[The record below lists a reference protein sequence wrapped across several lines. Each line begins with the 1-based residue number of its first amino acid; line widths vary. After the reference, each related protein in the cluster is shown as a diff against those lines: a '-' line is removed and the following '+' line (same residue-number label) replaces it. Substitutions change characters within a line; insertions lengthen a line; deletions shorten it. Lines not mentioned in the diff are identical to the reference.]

1 MTTIDG
7 GQRRKTPIEPLVDRL
22 EAAGGL
28 DAAGRAIAGRVRKAT
43 APTALKEALSGT
55 WLGHAVHPLL
65 TDVVLGALLSTTIL
79 DVVGGDESGR
89 GRRRLIG
96 VGILAALPT
105 AATGANDW
113 ADSEYGNDPV
123 RRVGLVH
130 AACNVGALSLYAASL
145 PARRRGDGLRGTVLG
160 LGGATLLG
168 ISGYLGGHLSFAQG
182 IGPDQTIYDA
192 GPTDWTSAGDAAD
205 LADGQPKRV
214 VVDETPVLLL
224 RDGAQLFALHDR
236 CSHRGCSLADGKV
249 DGDEIECPCHGSR
262 FARADGA
269 VRRGPASAPQ
279 PSFDVRESGGRLEVR
294 RRLLP
299 A

>member
-1 MTTIDG
+1 MTTIHG
-7 GQRRKTPIEPLVDRL
+7 GQRRKTPIQPLVDQI
-22 EAAGGL
+22 EAAEGI
-28 DAAGRAIAGRVRKAT
+28 DPAGRAIAARVRKAT

-65 TDVVLGALLSTTIL
+65 TDVVLGSLLSTTML
-79 DVVGGDESGR
+79 DVLGGDDGGR
-89 GRRRLIG
+89 ARRRLIG
-96 VGILAALPT
+96 VGILAAVPT
-105 AATGANDW
+105 SMNGANDW
-113 ADSEYGNDPV
+113 GDSEYGNDPV

-130 AACNVGALSLYAASL
+130 AACNVGALTLYAASL
-145 PARRRGDGLRGTVLG
+145 PARRRGQGLRGTVLG

-182 IGPDQTIYDA
+182 IGPDQTIYDQ
-192 GPTDWTSAGDAAD
+192 GPTDWTAAGDATG
-205 LADGQPKRV
+205 LLDGRPRRV
-214 VVDETPVLLL
+214 IVDDTPVLLL

-249 DGDEIECPCHGSR
+249 DGDEIQCPCHGSR

-279 PSFDVRESGGRLEVR
+279 PSFEVRERDGTLEVR

-299 A
+299 S

>member
-7 GQRRKTPIEPLVDRL
+7 GQRRKTPLEPLVDQI
-22 EAAGGL
+22 EATGGL
-28 DAAGRAIAGRVRKAT
+28 DGAGRAIAARVRKAT
-43 APTALKEALSGT
+43 APTALKETLSGT

-65 TDVVLGALLSTTIL
+65 TDVVLGSLLSTTML
-79 DVVGGDESGR
+79 DLLGGDDGGR
-89 GRRRLIG
+89 ARRRLIG

-130 AACNVGALSLYAASL
+130 AACNVGALALYGASL
-145 PARRRGDGLRGTVLG
+145 PARRDGHGLRGTMLG

-168 ISGYLGGHLSFAQG
+168 VSGYLGGHLSFAQG
-182 IGPDQTIYDA
+182 FGPDQTIYDA
-192 GPTDWTSAGDAAD
+192 GPTDWTAAGQLAD
-205 LADGQPKRV
+205 LADRRPRRV
-214 VVDETPVLLL
+214 VVDDTPVLLL
-224 RDGAQLFALHDR
+224 RDGDQLFALHDR

-249 DGDEIECPCHGSR
+249 DGDEIECRCHGSR

-279 PSFDVRESGGRLEVR
+279 PSFEVRESNGVVEVR

-299 A
+299 S